1 MSPEAKQ
8 ISERNGRQPDLEST
22 SPSLIMPDEGRKFIH
37 GSTDIHNMVGY
48 YTWAH
53 THTYIIKST
62 HTQSSLELD
71 TGVNSNYD
79 EAEPAHTFEALERSK
94 LTCMPK
100 KRHKD
105 KVRWL
110 CLCNTCHRAS

>member
-8 ISERNGRQPDLEST
+8 ISERNGRQPNLEST
-22 SPSLIMPDEGRKFIH
+22 SPSLIMPDEGRKSIH
-37 GSTDIHNMVGY
+37 GSTL
-48 YTWAH
+48 YTIWLVITHGHTH

-94 LTCMPK
+94 LTCISK
-100 KRHKD
+100 KKTQGQS
-105 KVRWL
+105 KVVVFV
-110 CLCNTCHRAS
+110 

>member
-1 MSPEAKQ
+1 MAP
-8 ISERNGRQPDLEST
+8 
-22 SPSLIMPDEGRKFIH
+22 H
-37 GSTDIHNMVGY
+37 
-48 YTWAH
+48 YTQYGWLLHMGTH

-100 KRHKD
+100 KRQGQS
-105 KVRWL
+105 KVVVFV
-110 CLCNTCHRAS
+110 